1 MYKQSFISVLHRDYV
16 IYVFRNNNYYK
27 EFTVFKLSQKLCVI
41 ISILTLTACS
51 SAYYSAMEKVGIHK
65 RDIMVDRVVDA
76 KESQQEAQAQFKSA
90 LEEMMALTDVDGG
103 DLEEQY
109 NIIQAQYED
118 SKDAAE
124 HVSSRIEKIE
134 DVADALFDEW
144 QDEIEQI
151 SSANL
156 KRQSTTKFR
165 ETQRRYQSLI
175 KSMHKAESKM
185 APVLSALKDNSLFL
199 KHNLNAKAV
208 GALQGEMGS
217 IKRDVSVLIKDMN
230 LAIEQSQKF
239 IDMLEN

>member
-1 MYKQSFISVLHRDYV
+1 MSIVL
-16 IYVFRNNNYYK
+16 IIA
-27 EFTVFKLSQKLCVI
+27 LSG
-41 ISILTLTACS
+41 CS
-51 SAYYSAMEKVGIHK
+51 SAYYSAMEKVGVHK

-90 LEEMMALTDVDGG
+90 LDEMLALTNVDGG

-109 NIIQAQYED
+109 NIIQEQYED
-118 SKDAAE
+118 SKEAAE
-124 HVSSRIEKIE
+124 HVSSRIDKIE
-134 DVADALFDEW
+134 DVSDALFEEW
-144 QDEIEQI
+144 QSEIEQI

-156 KRQSTTKFR
+156 KRQSATKFK
-165 ETQRRYQSLI
+165 ETQRRYTSLI

-208 GALQGEMGS
+208 GALQGEMVS
-217 IKRDVSVLIKDMN
+217 IKKDVGSLIKDMN

-239 IDMLEN
+239 IDMLEK

>member
-1 MYKQSFISVLHRDYV
+1 M
-16 IYVFRNNNYYK
+16 
-27 EFTVFKLSQKLCVI
+27 FKFSQKLCVI
-41 ISILTLTACS
+41 ISIFALASCS

-76 KESQQEAQAQFKSA
+76 KESQQAAQAKFKSA
-90 LEEMMALTDVDGG
+90 LEEMTALTNFDGG
-103 DLEEQY
+103 DLETQY
-109 NIIQAQYED
+109 NVIQEQYED

-134 DVADALFDEW
+134 DVSDALFEEW

-151 SSANL
+151 SSTNL
-156 KRQSTTKFR
+156 KRQSLVKLR

-175 KSMHKAESKM
+175 KSMRKAENKM

-208 GALQGEMGS
+208 GALQGEMVS
-217 IKRDVSVLIKDMN
+217 IKKDVSALIKDMN

-239 IDMLEN
+239 IELLE